1 MVSIPKFKGYPMMKS
16 KTVIV
21 AVVAL
26 FSVSFLAS
34 PVVTA
39 VAGETMETGTNMKE
53 GGPNMKSTRPV
64 PSISSKQFPEAE
76 GMQTGT
82 NMKEG
87 GTNMKMDRM
96 GK

>member
-1 MVSIPKFKGYPMMKS
+1 MMKS

-26 FSVSFLAS
+26 FSMSFLAS
-34 PVVTA
+34 PVVA
-39 VAGETMETGTNMKE
+39 AAGDKTMETGTNMKE

-64 PSISSKQFPEAE
+64 PPISSKQFPEGE
-76 GMQTGT
+76 NMETGT

-87 GTNMKMDRM
+87 GPNMKMDRTT
-96 GK
+96 K